1 MVVARTSVLLV
12 ECALRMAAASACEPR
27 GSFIC
32 LLPYQEVLEDQQV
45 GVTQAPFRL
54 LLLPWIP
61 EYVGYCICPLRVES
75 VSHSPLVLLKVCP

>member
-1 MVVARTSVLLV
+1 
-12 ECALRMAAASACEPR
+12 MAAASACEPR

-32 LLPYQEVLEDQQV
+32 FLPLQEALEDQQV

-61 EYVGYCICPLRVES
+61 EYVGYCMCRLRVES
-75 VSHSPLVLLKVCP
+75 LFPTALWFS